1 MSSTPWKDN
10 LSPLQLR
17 DKLEALLLGDLLGP
31 GAPHEEL
38 LEAPGSRYSWGW
50 IDKIRRGWDSQQWRS
65 PTVGETTQPDR
76 VKFVLPLVSLIPPDS
91 AARLRR
97 LFGEDFNRLAPL
109 EVQTLVTADLEGE
122 VSNGRLQWIRSE
134 HPVELTKMLQGLATK
149 GFLDQVG
156 QKRWCRYRLPDWAAP
171 VARGASPLAL
181 EAPPLAAGAPPLVP
195 GVAPEADPVLLEVA
209 KPAREKK
216 KLTPAL
222 TKRLL
227 RRLCEG
233 RFLTAEQMAL
243 LLERTKD
250 KLRDNFL
257 AAMVNEG
264 ELQLRYPDQPTHPE
278 QAYRSNP
285 DWRER

>member
-1 MSSTPWKDN
+1 
-10 LSPLQLR
+10 
-17 DKLEALLLGDLLGP
+17 
-31 GAPHEEL
+31 
-38 LEAPGSRYSWGW
+38 
-50 IDKIRRGWDSQQWRS
+50 
-65 PTVGETTQPDR
+65 
-76 VKFVLPLVSLIPPDS
+76 
-91 AARLRR
+91 

-122 VSNGRLQWIRSE
+122 VSNGRLQLIRSE

-171 VARGASPLAL
+171 VARGASPLALEAPPLARGAPPLAL